1 MGSLRT
7 RLLVAMGTLAV
18 LALVVV
24 ALAAR
29 QGTRQEFRRLQEME
43 RTVERRLPRTPGI
56 AAARLRERCCSDEDL
71 AAASADFPHRAIV
84 LVTRADDG
92 SLVAAGGP
100 GASSAT
106 SVTTRRAGEQ
116 LELSIALETVDAR
129 EVMALRLGQAGT
141 QLRLPDGRD
150 VVVYEV
156 ELPSPERERL
166 REAFLDGVDAR
177 LVIATGL
184 VGLGALAVTW
194 LIVGHSL
201 GPLDELR
208 RATGRL
214 AHGTLAARVTP
225 RGSREVADLGRDF
238 NTMAEAI
245 ERQEGLRRQLMHD
258 VAHELRTPL
267 TSLQCR
273 LESVI
278 DGMTPDPAR
287 AVRELH
293 DEVRHLARL
302 VDDLQDVALAE
313 ARELALDVREI
324 AAAQVVTSAIAGAGL
339 GDDPRVNT
347 AVPPGLTVCADD
359 VRLRQVLLNLLTNAA
374 RHTPPDGT
382 IAVTA
387 ARDQDDV
394 VLTVRNTGSRLS
406 DGEAARVFDR
416 FYRTDPSRQRAT
428 GGSGIGLA
436 IVKHLVEAH
445 GGRVWVRS
453 DADGV
458 TFGVALPGEVRLKPD
473 ATARS

>member
-1 MGSLRT
+1 M
-7 RLLVAMGTLAV
+7 AIGTLAV
-18 LALVVV
+18 LAPVVV

-29 QGTRQEFRRLQEME
+29 QGTRLEFRRLQEME
-43 RTVERRLPRTPGI
+43 RTVERRLPRTPG
-56 AAARLRERCCSDEDL
+56 AASTRLRERCCSDEDL
-71 AAASADFPHRAIV
+71 AAAAADLPDRALL

-92 SLVAAGGP
+92 SLLAAGGP
-100 GASSAT
+100 AASRAST
-106 SVTTRRAGEQ
+106 VTTRRAGEQ
-116 LELSIALETVDAR
+116 LELSFAVETGDAR
-129 EVMALRLGQAGT
+129 EVMVLRLGQAGT
-141 QLRLPDGRD
+141 RLALPDGRD
-150 VVVYEV
+150 VIVYEV

-166 REAFLDGVDAR
+166 HEAFLAGVDAR

-184 VGLGALAVTW
+184 VGLGAVAVVW

-214 AHGTLAARVTP
+214 ARGTLATRVTP
-225 RGSREVADLGRDF
+225 RGSREVAELGRDF
-238 NTMAEAI
+238 NTMAAAI
-245 ERQEGLRRQLMHD
+245 ERQQGLRRQLLHD

-278 DGMTPDPAR
+278 DGITPDPAR

-293 DEVRHLARL
+293 DEVRHLTRL

-339 GDDPRVNT
+339 GDDPRVQT
-347 AVPPGLTVCADD
+347 EVSPGLTVRADG

-374 RHTPPDGT
+374 RHTPARGT
-382 IAVTA
+382 IAVAA
-387 ARDQDDV
+387 ARVQDEV
-394 VLTVRNTGSRLS
+394 LLTVRNTGSRLS
-406 DGEAARVFDR
+406 DEEATRVFDR
-416 FYRTDPSRQRAT
+416 FYRTDPSRQRTT

-445 GGRVWVRS
+445 GGRVTVSS
-453 DADGV
+453 DKDGV
-458 TFGVALPGEVRLKPD
+458 TFDVALPGEVRLKPD
-473 ATARS
+473 ATVRS